1 MDILVEKIKV
11 LFSNFQVEADKTGNK
26 AAARRARKLSLEIDK
41 MLKQYRK
48 GSVK

>member
-11 LFSNFQVEADKTGNK
+11 LFSNFQVEAGKIGNK